1 MELKSD
7 TFQPKVICGFGD
19 INFGKQYRQGN
30 RVYSSE
36 YIATALM
43 AEPLGNLG
51 GYSNLYLVVDYGYKT
66 TWNVE
71 PE

>member
-1 MELKSD
+1 MRGMELKNN
-7 TFQPKVICGFGD
+7 TFQPKVICGFGG
-19 INFGKQYRQGN
+19 ITFGKQYRQGN

-51 GYSNLYLVVDYGYKT
+51 GNSNLYLVCEDG
-66 TWNVE
+66 
-71 PE
+71 

>member
-1 MELKSD
+1 MELKND
-7 TFQPKVICGFGD
+7 TFKPKVICGFGD

-43 AEPLGNLG
+43 AEQVGHLG
-51 GYSNLYLVVDYGYKT
+51 GYSNLYLVIEDG
-66 TWNVE
+66 
-71 PE
+71 

>member
-1 MELKSD
+1 MDE
-7 TFQPKVICGFGD
+7 TFTPKVLCGFGN

-43 AEPLGNLG
+43 AEPVGHLG
-51 GYSNLYLVVDYGYKT
+51 GNSNLYLVCEDG
-66 TWNVE
+66 
-71 PE
+71 